1 MIASLTSSAYFENDC
16 LTKVSGREN
25 RLYACAPA
33 DGPGK
38 KQRSP
43 ADRFTE
49 ILNHS
54 VADMDDDETLLAGK
68 DRVSILTVNVF

>member
-1 MIASLTSSAYFENDC
+1 MIASLTLSAYFEKDY
-16 LTKVSGREN
+16 LTKVSGRQN
-25 RLYACAPA
+25 QLYACAPA

-38 KQRSP
+38 KKRSS

-68 DRVSILTVNVF
+68 DRLSILTANVV